1 MNPYRRT
8 VADTMGLA
16 IEVIRPDTREH
27 ETFSCVSS
35 PVRIGRSPLNNVV
48 LAAPWV
54 SLHHG
59 LIHFD
64 EQRASY
70 SDLGSTNGTT
80 VVAEQEMKLHPM
92 VPVQILGP
100 GQDVA
105 ELRIGAIALRVR
117 RDHTASQ
124 PASGKRGYDTRL
136 NLGEGRKRPEG
147 PPSAAG
153 HPSARP
159 DVYEAPR
166 PGDGVRTPPE
176 SGWPPA
182 PGGRAPLYHAGMTR
196 MVMPGEQDRMR
207 EAPASVPGA
216 IPVGAVSTPAPSQ
229 SSGPV
234 HETLARLGQAW
245 SGAGGLQIRGQEK
258 VFAETLAAVADAF
271 ARGLVELKKGLKEF
285 GEGIGV
291 RAVGGHSPLHRSQ
304 TASELLSYLLDPQG
318 DTHERL
324 EQLVDLFADL
334 MIHEV
339 ALLSG
344 VKAGVR
350 QLLTELDPEGG
361 YARSDEGRGG
371 PGLFDRSLRRY
382 REYFKSATE
391 DDGQAIVFGAEF
403 ARAYANALGGGGPPG
418 TPRRRS

>member
-1 MNPYRRT
+1 
-8 VADTMGLA
+8 MGLA

-27 ETFSCVSS
+27 ETFACMSS

-64 EQRASY
+64 DQRATY

-92 VPVQILGP
+92 VPIQILGP
-100 GQDVA
+100 GQDVG
-105 ELRIGAIALRVR
+105 ELRIGAISVR
-117 RDHTASQ
+117 IRWDQSVH
-124 PASGKRGYDTRL
+124 PAAAAGGKRGYDTRL
-136 NLGEGRKRPEG
+136 NLGDGRKRPEG
-147 PPSAAG
+147 QG
-153 HPSARP
+153 ARP
-159 DVYEAPR
+159 DLPFEAPR
-166 PGDGVRTPPE
+166 PPEGPRTPPE
-176 SGWPPA
+176 SGTGWPAQPA
-182 PGGRAPLYHAGMTR
+182 GRPPLYQAGMTR
-196 MVMPGEQDRMR
+196 MVMPGENDRLKD
-207 EAPASVPGA
+207 
-216 IPVGAVSTPAPSQ
+216 GAVPTPISGA

-245 SGAGGLQIRGQEK
+245 SGAAGLQIRGQERA
-258 VFAETLAAVADAF
+258 FAETLAAVADAF

-304 TASELLSYLLDPQG
+304 TASELLAYLLDPQG

-361 YARSDEGRGG
+361 YARSQEGRGG
-371 PGLFDRSLRRY
+371 PGLFDRSLRKY
-382 REYFKSATE
+382 RDFFKSATE
-391 DDGQAIVFGAEF
+391 DEGQAIVFGAEF
-403 ARAYANALGGGGPPG
+403 ARAYANALGTNPA
-418 TPRRRS
+418 TPRRR

>member
-1 MNPYRRT
+1 
-8 VADTMGLA
+8 MGLA

-27 ETFSCVSS
+27 ETFSCAAS

-80 VVAEQEMKLHPM
+80 VVTEQEMKLHPM
-92 VPVQILGP
+92 VPLQILGP

-117 RDHTASQ
+117 WDHTASQ
-124 PASGKRGYDTRL
+124 PAPGKRGYDTRL
-136 NLGEGRKRPEG
+136 NLGEGRKGAG
-147 PPSAAG
+147 PPS
-153 HPSARP
+153 RP
-159 DVYEAPR
+159 DYEAPR
-166 PGDGVRTPPE
+166 PAEAVRTPPDVGA
-176 SGWPPA
+176 GWPAA
-182 PGGRAPLYHAGMTR
+182 PGSRAPLYQAGMTR
-196 MVMPGEQDRMR
+196 MVMPGEQDRIR
-207 EAPASVPGA
+207 EAPSSAPGGMPHVPGA
-216 IPVGAVSTPAPSQ
+216 VATPAPSQ

-258 VFAETLAAVADAF
+258 AFAETLAAVADAF

-304 TASELLSYLLDPQG
+304 TAAELLSYLLDPQG
-318 DTHERL
+318 DTHQRL

-350 QLLTELDPEGG
+350 QLITELDPEGG

-382 REYFKSATE
+382 REFFKSATE
-391 DDGQAIVFGAEF
+391 DDGQAVVFGAEF
-403 ARAYANALGGGGPPG
+403 ARAYANALGGNPA
-418 TPRRRS
+418 TPRRRG

>member
-1 MNPYRRT
+1 MKSSCGQRQE
-8 VADTMGLA
+8 TMGLA

-27 ETFSCVSS
+27 ETFSCMSS

-64 EQRASY
+64 DQRATY

-92 VPVQILGP
+92 VPVQVLGP
-100 GQDVA
+100 GQDLA
-105 ELRIGAIALRVR
+105 ELRIGAISVR
-117 RDHTASQ
+117 IRWDQSVHPSATSG
-124 PASGKRGYDTRL
+124 GKRGYDTRL
-136 NLGEGRKRPEG
+136 NLGEGRKQPEA
-147 PPSAAG
+147 PA
-153 HPSARP
+153 SARP
-159 DVYEAPR
+159 DVPYEAPR
-166 PGDGVRTPPE
+166 PPEGARTPPDA
-176 SGWPPA
+176 GWPAA
-182 PGGRAPLYHAGMTR
+182 PGSRAPLYQAGMTR
-196 MVMPGEQDRMR
+196 MVVPGEQDRLR
-207 EAPASVPGA
+207 EVG
-216 IPVGAVSTPAPSQ
+216 GAVSTPISSA

-245 SGAGGLQIRGQEK
+245 SGAAGLQIRGQERA
-258 VFAETLAAVADAF
+258 FAETLAAVTDAF

-304 TASELLSYLLDPQG
+304 SASELLAYLLDPQA

-361 YARSDEGRGG
+361 YARSQEGRGG
-371 PGLFDRSLRRY
+371 PGLFDRGLRRY
-382 REYFKSATE
+382 RDFFKSATE

-403 ARAYANALGGGGPPG
+403 ARAYANALGTNP
-418 TPRRRS
+418 TPRRR

>member
-1 MNPYRRT
+1 
-8 VADTMGLA
+8 MGLA

-27 ETFSCVSS
+27 ETFSCMSS

-64 EQRASY
+64 DQRASY

-80 VVAEQEMKLHPM
+80 VMGSEQEMKLHPM
-92 VPVQILGP
+92 VAVHILGP
-100 GQDVA
+100 GQEHA
-105 ELRIGAIALRVR
+105 ELRIGAISVRVTWDR
-117 RDHTASQ
+117 LG
-124 PASGKRGYDTRL
+124 SGPLPPGQRGYDTRL
-136 NLGEGRKRPEG
+136 NLGLGRKRPDG
-147 PPSAAG
+147 PHAPPPVRADLAG
-153 HPSARP
+153 
-159 DVYEAPR
+159 DGPR
-166 PGDGVRTPPE
+166 PAEVPRTPPDA
-176 SGWPPA
+176 GRPPST
-182 PGGRAPLYHAGMTR
+182 RAPLYQAGMTR
-196 MVMPGEQDRMR
+196 MVMPGEQDRLR
-207 EAPASVPGA
+207 DSPAGGAAPGPG
-216 IPVGAVSTPAPSQ
+216 GAP
-229 SSGPV
+229 GPV

-245 SGAGGLQIRGQEK
+245 SGAAGLQIRGQERA
-258 VFAETLAAVADAF
+258 FAETLAAVADAF

-304 TASELLSYLLDPQG
+304 NAAELIAYLLDPQA

-350 QLLTELDPEGG
+350 KLLTELDPEAGF
-361 YARSDEGRGG
+361 ARSEEGRGRG

-382 REYFKSATE
+382 RDYFRSTTE
-391 DDGQAIVFGAEF
+391 DDGQSIVFGAEF
-403 ARAYANALGGGGPPG
+403 ARAYADALGTSP
-418 TPRRRS
+418 TPRRP